1 MTTDQR
7 FERNIS
13 LIRAAREGDA
23 DAEAELLELNMGLV
37 RRVAA
42 RFCGRGTDNDDLLQI
57 GTVGLLKAIRSFD
70 PDRGFAFSTY
80 AVPLVVGEIKRSL
93 RDEGLIKVG
102 RQQKKLGHDLLSV
115 RAAILSEEGREPR
128 ISELAA
134 ACNVSAEEAAMALD
148 AVAPVSSLSEP
159 ADGDGELTLE
169 SRLADP
175 DDRIERLVDHL
186 ALTQAL
192 KRLDPQS
199 RRLVVLRYF
208 EGLTQQKTADLL
220 GVSQVK
226 ISREEKRILAALR
239 RELC

>member
-13 LIRAAREGDA
+13 LVRAAREGDT

-37 RRVAA
+37 RRAA
-42 RFCGRGTDNDDLLQI
+42 MRFCGRGTDYDDLLQI

-93 RDEGLIKVG
+93 RDDGLIKVG

-115 RAAILSEEGREPR
+115 RAAILSEEGREPC

-148 AVAPVSSLSEP
+148 AVSPVSSLSEP
-159 ADGDGELTLE
+159 ADTDGELTLE

-192 KRLDPQS
+192 KRLDPPS

>member
-1 MTTDQR
+1 MTDQR

-13 LIRAAREGDA
+13 LIRAAREGDT

-37 RRVAA
+37 RRAA
-42 RFCGRGTDNDDLLQI
+42 MRFCGRGTDYDDLLQI

-80 AVPLVVGEIKRSL
+80 AVPLVVGEIKRNL

-128 ISELAA
+128 ISELAT
-134 ACNVSAEEAAMALD
+134 ACNVSTEEAAMALD

-159 ADGDGELTLE
+159 ADTDGELTLE